1 MKTTKYRICW
11 KSLIHEGV
19 GGKSD
24 PIYDYDTAV
33 KIADETYAISQMQG
47 FETIYYIEPV
57 KIEEETK

>member
-24 PIYDYDTAV
+24 PIYDYEKAV
-33 KIADETYAISQMQG
+33 KVMNHYNMMNMPAIH
-47 FETIYYIEPV
+47 YIEPV
-57 KIEEETK
+57 EVEEETK

>member
-33 KIADETYAISQMQG
+33 KIADDASSLRHNLNTY
-47 FETIYYIEPV
+47 TYYIEPV
-57 KIEEETK
+57 EIEEETK